1 VTVKMETCTL
11 SCHVKIK
18 VTLVVK
24 SKTKIGFPP
33 PSTSWP
39 LLLLV
44 AVGLFFVLRREDA
57 PPAPRPADDD
67 EEGEEAPEY
76 DAHNFERRRGIG
88 CCTGVGPG
96 TDRGIVKIDECRHL
110 MRTLADRIGRVGGMS
125 AAVSAFQLA
134 IEGFTGRVFFA
145 YFSLIFHF
153 IISFTFLRTALVSL
167 LSGC

>member
-1 VTVKMETCTL
+1 METCTL

-134 IEGFTGRVFFA
+134 FPVVFV
-145 YFSLIFHF
+145 LI
-153 IISFTFLRTALVSL
+153 IIIRGHNVPSYHPAKTVRRR
-167 LSGC
+167 GKRRDHW